1 MFEFKAFTPSNEEV
15 AGGKVSTQSS
25 TLKNKP
31 KFTSAMAVDGDSL
44 TFSHTNDSSPFW
56 EVDLGEDVSISSV
69 QIENRWCKSI
79 NDAPRCLC
87 RMSMAKLSLLDS
99 EGNVIKSMSTGD
111 TCSKSSLDYDFSYV
125 CGSEVSDSS
134 DEYPD

>member
-1 MFEFKAFTPSNEEV
+1 MFEFMAFTPSNEEV

-25 TLKNKP
+25 TLMNKP
-31 KFTSAMAVDGDSL
+31 KFTSSMAIDGDAL
-44 TFSHTNDSSPFW
+44 TFSHTSENDSNPIW

-69 QIENRWCKSI
+69 QIENRWCTSI

-87 RMSMAKLSLLDS
+87 RMSMANLSLFDS

-111 TCSKSSLDYDFSYV
+111 TCSKSRLNYDFSYV
-125 CGSEVSDSS
+125 CGSEVSD
-134 DEYPD
+134 E